1 MAGMDERIEA
11 FYHRYV
17 REQGAAVPAHGLIYF
32 GHLYA
37 EYRSV
42 RTAITDH
49 DSINLIE
56 EIHRRWAQA
65 EKGRPLTW
73 NDVYAFDLELTKY
86 LPPESLLRKA
96 YELRD
101 RYRSVAGHR
110 EYDAYMATKPP
121 DLTTIGIPRT
131 KTSHRT
137 SASTTSE
144 DSAWL
149 DEVVEAALREDVK
162 YLSEDVKYLMSRV
175 YLEYALTPLREGIR
189 TELTRKGVRWTVTF
203 VVCLAAC
210 IVISLVGTAFPE
222 QRLFYTLARISTLGV
237 IVAAGIVGGLVSML
251 QRIQAASSDADALHS
266 IDSLTNGW
274 RGIFLAP
281 LSGAIFASLLFA
293 LFAGGIL
300 KGSIFP
306 DIRASVAPP
315 MSAPAK
321 TKWLPASAPKRPDS
335 GDVSQATGQESTAQL
350 SSVNT
355 PTPAPTAAGAATTE
369 DGPDTSAGQQTPPVK
384 ASPGRLTPG
393 PTPPSREHVVSSSG
407 VNAVPFTSF
416 LTDTGPA
423 SGADFALLIVWS
435 FIAGFAERLVP
446 DTLNRLVT
454 KASPP
459 TG

>member
-17 REQGAAVPAHGLIYF
+17 REQGAAVSAHGLVYF

-42 RTAITDH
+42 RATITDKE
-49 DSINLIE
+49 SIKLLD
-56 EIHRRWAQA
+56 EIGGRWAKV
-65 EKGRPLTW
+65 EVGRPLTW
-73 NDVYAFDLELTKY
+73 NDVYTFDLEITKS

-96 YELRD
+96 HELRE

-110 EYDAYMATKPP
+110 EYDAYLATKPP
-121 DLTTIGIPRT
+121 DLATIGIPRT
-131 KTSHRT
+131 KASCKTSPPA
-137 SASTTSE
+137 ASES
-144 DSAWL
+144 SVWL
-149 DEVVEAALREDVK
+149 DVAVEATLREDI
-162 YLSEDVKYLMSRV
+162 KYLMSRV
-175 YLEYALTPLREGIR
+175 YLEYALAPLREGIR
-189 TELTRKGVRWTVTF
+189 TELTRKGVRWTLTF
-203 VVCLAAC
+203 VICLATC
-210 IVISLVGTAFPE
+210 IVISLVGAAFPD
-222 QRLFYTLARISTLGV
+222 QHIFYTLTRVSTLGV

-251 QRIQAASSDADALHS
+251 QRIQATSSDADALHS

-281 LSGAIFASLLFA
+281 LSGAIFASVLFA

-315 MSAPAK
+315 MSTPAK
-321 TKWLPASAPKRPDS
+321 TKWLPASVPKRPDS
-335 GDVSQATGQESTAQL
+335 DDTSDDTSQVTGQEPAAQL
-350 SSVNT
+350 SPANT
-355 PTPAPTAAGAATTE
+355 PTHAPAAAEATTSG
-369 DGPDTSAGQQTPPVK
+369 DKSDTSAGQQTPPVK
-384 ASPGRLTPG
+384 APLSR
-393 PTPPSREHVVSSSG
+393 PTPEAPPSTSGRVVSSSG

-454 KASPP
+454 KATPP
-459 TG
+459 TS